1 MFLAII
7 IFICSK
13 LIFSHTWSRISRLL
27 QLLQPPNIL
36 FSSIIWRFLQ
46 IYHSQPD
53 YRTFNHLKHGEEMI
67 VLILLLIIN
76 IIFQRGSSALSISV
90 SHILTRSFYFY
101 MILSRIF
108 HVYCNNCLLLLKEKF
123 TLKCFVHTLSI
134 IIIIIVL
141 ISCRRASVC
150 CSLSSRTKR

>member
-1 MFLAII
+1 
-7 IFICSK
+7 
-13 LIFSHTWSRISRLL
+13 
-27 QLLQPPNIL
+27 
-36 FSSIIWRFLQ
+36 
-46 IYHSQPD
+46 
-53 YRTFNHLKHGEEMI
+53 MI

-101 MILSRIF
+101 VILSRIF
-108 HVYCNNCLLLLKEKF
+108 HVYCNYCLLLLKEKF
-123 TLKCFVHTLSI
+123 TLKCFAHTLS

>member
-1 MFLAII
+1 MII

-13 LIFSHTWSRISRLL
+13 FIFSHTWSRISRLL

-76 IIFQRGSSALSISV
+76 IFQRGSSALSISV
-90 SHILTRSFYFY
+90 SHILTWSFYFY
-101 MILSRIF
+101 MILSRMF
-108 HVYCNNCLLLLKEKF
+108 HVYCNYCLLLLKEKF
-123 TLKCFVHTLSI
+123 TLKCFGHTLSI

-150 CSLSSRTKR
+150 CSLSSRPKR

>member
-1 MFLAII
+1 MII

-13 LIFSHTWSRISRLL
+13 FIFSHTWSRISRLL

-90 SHILTRSFYFY
+90 SHILTWSFYFY

-108 HVYCNNCLLLLKEKF
+108 HIYCNNCLLLLKEKF

-134 IIIIIVL
+134 IIIIVL

>member
-1 MFLAII
+1 MII

-13 LIFSHTWSRISRLL
+13 FIFSHTWSRISRLL

-36 FSSIIWRFLQ
+36 FSSTIWRFLQ

-76 IIFQRGSSALSISV
+76 IFQRGSSALSISV
-90 SHILTRSFYFY
+90 SHILTWSFYFY
-101 MILSRIF
+101 MILSRMF
-108 HVYCNNCLLLLKEKF
+108 HVYCNYCLLLLKEKF
-123 TLKCFVHTLSI
+123 TLKCFGHTLS

-150 CSLSSRTKR
+150 CSLSSRPKR

>member
-13 LIFSHTWSRISRLL
+13 FIFSHTWSRISRLL

-90 SHILTRSFYFY
+90 SHILTWSFYFY

-123 TLKCFVHTLSI
+123 TLKCFGHTLS

-150 CSLSSRTKR
+150 CSLSSRPKR

>member
-13 LIFSHTWSRISRLL
+13 FIFSHTWSRISRLL

-76 IIFQRGSSALSISV
+76 IFQRGSSALSISV
-90 SHILTRSFYFY
+90 SHILTWSFYFY

-108 HVYCNNCLLLLKEKF
+108 HIYCNNCLLLLKEKF

-150 CSLSSRTKR
+150 CSLSSRPKR

>member
-1 MFLAII
+1 MII

-13 LIFSHTWSRISRLL
+13 FIFSHTWSRISRLL

-76 IIFQRGSSALSISV
+76 IFQRGSSALSISV
-90 SHILTRSFYFY
+90 SHILTWSFYFY
-101 MILSRIF
+101 MILSRMF
-108 HVYCNNCLLLLKEKF
+108 HVYCNYCLLLLKEKF
-123 TLKCFVHTLSI
+123 TLKCFGHTLSI
-134 IIIIIVL
+134 IIIIIML

-150 CSLSSRTKR
+150 CSLSSRPKR

>member
-1 MFLAII
+1 
-7 IFICSK
+7 
-13 LIFSHTWSRISRLL
+13 
-27 QLLQPPNIL
+27 
-36 FSSIIWRFLQ
+36 
-46 IYHSQPD
+46 
-53 YRTFNHLKHGEEMI
+53 MI

-101 MILSRIF
+101 MILSRMF
-108 HVYCNNCLLLLKEKF
+108 HVYCNYCLLLLKEKF

-150 CSLSSRTKR
+150 CSLSSRPKR

>member
-1 MFLAII
+1 MII

-13 LIFSHTWSRISRLL
+13 FIFSHTWSRISRLL

-90 SHILTRSFYFY
+90 SHILTWSFYFY

-123 TLKCFVHTLSI
+123 TLKCFGHTLS